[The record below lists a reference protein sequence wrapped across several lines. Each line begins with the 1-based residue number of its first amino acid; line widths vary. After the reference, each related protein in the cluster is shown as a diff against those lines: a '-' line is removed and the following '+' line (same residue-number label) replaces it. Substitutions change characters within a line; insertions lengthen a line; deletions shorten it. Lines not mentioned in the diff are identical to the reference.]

1 VDVKQQIVKAYT
13 ICFHREPK
21 ADELAQGL
29 AFMQGGGSAAD
40 YCQVLLSLNEMV
52 YVN

>member
-1 VDVKQQIVKAYT
+1 MCLPLPQAYT
-13 ICFHREPK
+13 ICFHRAPK
-21 ADELAQGL
+21 AQELAQGL
-29 AFMQGGGSAAD
+29 VFMQSGATAAD